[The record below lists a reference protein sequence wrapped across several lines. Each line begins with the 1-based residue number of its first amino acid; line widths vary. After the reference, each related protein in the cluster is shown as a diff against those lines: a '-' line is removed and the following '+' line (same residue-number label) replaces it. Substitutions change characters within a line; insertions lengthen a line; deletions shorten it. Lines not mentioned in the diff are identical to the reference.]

1 MVHPEMMYKLVFKA
15 MRLALDLDNPTELAV
30 AAGPTLNA
38 ARDKLERLRKGP
50 RDRFRKLLLTL
61 GTCADN

>member
-1 MVHPEMMYKLVFKA
+1 MKALVDKLVFKA
-15 MRLALDLDNPTELAV
+15 MRSALDLDDPTELAV
-30 AAGPTLNA
+30 AAGLTLIA

-50 RDRFRKLLLTL
+50 KDRFRKLLLQL

>member
-1 MVHPEMMYKLVFKA
+1 MKALVDKLVFKA
-15 MRLALDLDNPTELAV
+15 MRSALDLDDPTELAV
-30 AAGPTLNA
+30 AEVPTLNA
-38 ARDKLERLRKGP
+38 ARDKGP